1 MSSLVKRRERIAR
14 VRRIEHVL
22 AAGAA
27 SAAEAQLAGLESS
40 EARLTDLRCSLSA
53 MTGSFAAETLA
64 ARAEL
69 ALRLDEARFGLSDA
83 IVAARATVALR
94 REERIEARKRQ
105 ESAAKLGER
114 SAQAAAQAAER
125 RGAAE
130 VRMRAPRG
138 LGIAD

>member
-1 MSSLVKRRERIAR
+1 MTALVGRRERIAR

-27 SAAEAQLAGLESS
+27 AAAEAQLANLESS

-53 MTGSFAAETLA
+53 MTGSFPAETLA

-69 ALRLDEARFGLSDA
+69 ALRLDEARFGLGDA
-83 IVAARATVALR
+83 ISAARATVAVR

-105 ESAAKLGER
+105 ESANKLGER
-114 SAQAAAQAAER
+114 SARAAAQTAER
-125 RGAAE
+125 RASGA

-138 LGIAD
+138 LGMID